1 MNSAAYRYGIT
12 PPVAVGGNAAP
23 WARALEWAGR
33 LILRLVA
40 AHSAARRARA
50 TMHELQRLNDRELE
64 DIGLTRG
71 DVDLMAVSVRGANLQ
86 QRDWS
91 RYL

>member
-1 MNSAAYRYGIT
+1 MDNAAYRYAIT
-12 PPVAVGGNAAP
+12 PPVPVGAGAP

-33 LILRLVA
+33 LVLRVVA
-40 AHSAARRARA
+40 AHTAARKARA
-50 TMHELQRLNDRELE
+50 TIHELGRLSEHELE

-71 DVDLMAVSVRGANLQ
+71 DVDLMAAPVRGGFLQ
-86 QRDWS
+86 TQDWS